1 MPISPIPKKGG
12 AQIDMPILLSTCD
25 DLPMSAESQLRQL
38 QMQDD
43 ASLRGDVRAL
53 GELLGHSLIRQ
64 EGQSLFDLVEKVR
77 AAVRSGKGESE
88 LEGVSVEEAVQLVRA
103 FSTYFHLANV
113 AEQVHRSRV
122 LAKEREASGS
132 WIAQAVDKIIAV
144 KEENKVQGQ
153 DLKLENLKSWLADFS
168 VRPVF
173 TAHPTEAS
181 RRSVLSKLAQISN
194 LLETPSSKIRDARL
208 SEAIDLLWQTDELR
222 VERPLVIDEA
232 VNALY
237 YLDDLFRFT
246 VPEVLEDF
254 ALEVARLGVE
264 IEPTE
269 KPLSFG
275 TWIGGDRDGNPNVTP
290 DTTRETIVVQV
301 GHAIRVISEAMT
313 ELRQSLSVS
322 TRIIKVSKE
331 LEDSVERDLANIPEF
346 EARYRRLN
354 AREPYRLKTTAIV
367 HRLELTRK
375 RHAAGAAHVPGRD
388 YANTQELIDDLQV
401 MRNSLL
407 DNHGEL
413 IAKGQLERVIRTVST
428 FGLIHATMD
437 VREHSLAH
445 HAALA
450 NFGIAENYSNLDS
463 NARFE
468 LLVKELE
475 NPRNRSPKNLD
486 SASAKTLDTF
496 TAIADLI
503 EQFGPEVIETYIISM
518 TKHPED
524 LIAAAVLAKEAG
536 LIKLDQ
542 QSAKIGFAPLLE
554 TVAELR
560 AADKI
565 LEQLLSNPTYRK
577 IVKLRG
583 DIQEVMLGYSDSNK
597 DAGIA
602 TSQWEIHQAQRRL
615 RDVAIRYGVKLRLF
629 HGRGGSVG
637 RGGGPTY
644 DALIALPW
652 GSLDGQIKMTEQGE
666 VISDK
671 YSIPV
676 LAKENVELTLA
687 AALEATVLNR
697 GPRQPEEFL
706 TKWNSCMDL
715 ISESAFQSYR
725 ALIDQEDLP
734 AYFYASTPV
743 EQLGDMFLGSRPSRR
758 QSASAGLDSLRA
770 IPWVF
775 GWTQSRQIV
784 PGWYGVG
791 TGLKAAREAGHAD
804 VIKQMLDQWHFF
816 KTFISNVEMT
826 MAKTDLKMAERYVT
840 ALVPTELRHFFNEI
854 KAEFELTSKE
864 INTLRG
870 NDDLLGDQPLL
881 ARTLQIRDQY
891 LAPLHLLQ
899 VNLLQRVRES
909 GESADPLL
917 RRALLLT
924 INGVALGLRNT
935 G

>member
-1 MPISPIPKKGG
+1 
-12 AQIDMPILLSTCD
+12 
-25 DLPMSAESQLRQL
+25 MSAESQLRQL

-43 ASLRGDVRAL
+43 ASLRSDVRGL
-53 GELLGHSLIRQ
+53 GELLGKSLIRQ
-64 EGQSLFDLVEKVR
+64 EGKELFDLVEKVR
-77 AAVRSGKGESE
+77 AAVRVGHGESE
-88 LEGVSVEEAVQLVRA
+88 LKNVSVDQAVQLVRA

-122 LAKEREASGS
+122 LESERAESGS
-132 WIAQAVDKIIAV
+132 WIAQAVDKIEAAKKSGHEI
-144 KEENKVQGQ
+144 KLE
-153 DLKLENLKSWLADFS
+153 DLKEWLADFS

-181 RRSVLSKLAQISN
+181 RRSVLSKLALISD
-194 LLETPSSKIRDARL
+194 LLEAPASRVRDARL

-237 YLDDLFRFT
+237 YLDDLFRLT
-246 VPEVLEDF
+246 VPEVLDDF
-254 ALEVARLGVE
+254 AAEVARLGVT
-264 IEPTE
+264 ISPTA

-290 DTTRETIVVQV
+290 DVTRETIVVQV
-301 GHAIRVISEAMT
+301 GHAIRVISEAMAK
-313 ELRQSLSVS
+313 LRQSLSVS
-322 TRIIKVSKE
+322 TRIINVSQE
-331 LEDSVERDLANIPEF
+331 LKDSVEKDLANIPEF

-367 HRLELTRK
+367 HKLELTRK
-375 RHAAGAAHVPGRD
+375 RHAAGAPHVPGRD
-388 YANTQELIDDLQV
+388 YANTDELLADLNL
-401 MRNSLL
+401 MRDSLL
-407 DNHGEL
+407 ENHGEL
-413 IAKGQLERVIRTVST
+413 IARGELERIIRTVSA

-437 VREHSLAH
+437 VREHSQMH

-450 NFGIAENYSNLDS
+450 NFGIAADYATQEP
-463 NARFE
+463 AKRFD
-468 LLVKELE
+468 LLVSELE
-475 NPRNRSPKNLD
+475 SQTLRAPKDLD
-486 SASAKTLDTF
+486 AQSAKTLDTF
-496 TAIADLI
+496 RAINELI
-503 EQFGPEVIETYIISM
+503 AQFGPEVIETYIISM
-518 TKHPED
+518 TKQPDD
-524 LIAAAVLAKEAG
+524 LLAAAVLAKEAG
-536 LIKLDQ
+536 LIDIKAGV
-542 QSAKIGFAPLLE
+542 AKIGFAPLLE

-560 AADKI
+560 AADVI
-565 LEQLLSNPTYRK
+565 LEKLLANPTYRK
-577 IVKLRG
+577 LVSLRN
-583 DIQEVMLGYSDSNK
+583 DEQEVMLGYSDSNK

-615 RDVAIRYGVKLRLF
+615 RDVAMKYGVKLRLF

-671 YSIPV
+671 YSIPT

-697 GPRQPEEFL
+697 GPRQSEAHL
-706 TKWNSCMDL
+706 KQWNECMEL
-715 ISESAFQSYR
+715 ISENSFQKYR
-725 ALIDQEDLP
+725 NLVSHQDLP
-734 AYFYASTPV
+734 AYFYNSTPV

-758 QSASAGLDSLRA
+758 QGANDGIENLRA

-791 TGLKAAREAGHAD
+791 TGLKAAREAGQNN
-804 VIKQMLDQWHFF
+804 VLKQMLEDWHFF

-826 MAKTDLKMAERYVT
+826 MAKTDMKMAEHYVNT
-840 ALVPTELRHFFNEI
+840 LVPTELRHFFLDI
-854 KAEFELTSKE
+854 KAEFELTSQE
-864 INTLRG
+864 INALRG
-870 NDDLLGDQPLL
+870 NEDLLGDQPLL

-891 LAPLHLLQ
+891 LAPLHMMQ
-899 VNLLQRVRES
+899 VNLLERVRAAGDE
-909 GESADPLL
+909 ADPLL